1 MLYQINAA
9 NNTLFLNKQICY
21 MYSEQISAIIYIH
34 LISELM
40 KRIRVIYIKQLCPFW
55 NENALGSYCC
65 YATIVHKIYQKKK
78 FT

>member
-21 MYSEQISAIIYIH
+21 MYWEQISAIIYIH

-40 KRIRVIYIKQLCPFW
+40 KRIRVIYIKQLCPF
-55 NENALGSYCC
+55 
-65 YATIVHKIYQKKK
+65 
-78 FT
+78 